1 MVVQDLPRVLR
12 TSRGFPVLWVHEPHH
27 SLSHLALLSDCG
39 SRDDEPIGSG
49 ATHCLEHLLFKGT
62 EDRRPMQVL
71 TELEN
76 KGGDI
81 NAFTT
86 KERLVLHASCPA
98 KHSQAAV
105 DLVADMWW
113 NSRWTDQ
120 EFAKEQ
126 KVIREEIGMYSD
138 NPDESLLEAFEK
150 AVYGKHHLSHPILG
164 YESSLTTLSSA
175 SVRHHYRS
183 VFGARP
189 AVFVYHGPLEAAEVL
204 KALEERMPKRSFQ
217 NPKTAPNRKAPTALR
232 GQQERE
238 ELKDFNQA
246 YGIMGGRAPSV
257 RHDMR
262 WALALLV
269 NWLGGDH
276 MSARLSMELRE
287 KSALVYDIDAHYS
300 PYSDSGMWSI
310 QFSCDAGQAPKVRT
324 KIDRILRNPRLRC
337 PGPREFKIAKE
348 QLIGRLLLAEENRLQ
363 NLIGWGQAFLDGN
376 GLLTQQEIVD
386 RIHHIPLTQL
396 QTIAEQLFVRQGWR
410 SLVWR
415 NETP

>member
-1 MVVQDLPRVLR
+1 
-12 TSRGFPVLWVHEPHH
+12 
-27 SLSHLALLSDCG
+27 
-39 SRDDEPIGSG
+39 
-49 ATHCLEHLLFKGT
+49 
-62 EDRRPMQVL
+62 MQVL

-164 YESSLTTLSSA
+164 YESSLTALSSA

-238 ELKDFNQA
+238 ELKDFHQA

>member
-1 MVVQDLPRVLR
+1 
-12 TSRGFPVLWVHEPHH
+12 
-27 SLSHLALLSDCG
+27 
-39 SRDDEPIGSG
+39 
-49 ATHCLEHLLFKGT
+49 
-62 EDRRPMQVL
+62 
-71 TELEN
+71 
-76 KGGDI
+76 
-81 NAFTT
+81 
-86 KERLVLHASCPA
+86 
-98 KHSQAAV
+98 
-105 DLVADMWW
+105 
-113 NSRWTDQ
+113 
-120 EFAKEQ
+120 
-126 KVIREEIGMYSD
+126 
-138 NPDESLLEAFEK
+138 
-150 AVYGKHHLSHPILG
+150 
-164 YESSLTTLSSA
+164 
-175 SVRHHYRS
+175 
-183 VFGARP
+183 
-189 AVFVYHGPLEAAEVL
+189 
-204 KALEERMPKRSFQ
+204 MPKRSFQ

-238 ELKDFNQA
+238 ELKDFHQA

>member
-164 YESSLTTLSSA
+164 YESSLTALSSA

-183 VFGARP
+183 VFWG
-189 AVFVYHGPLEAAEVL
+189 
-204 KALEERMPKRSFQ
+204 
-217 NPKTAPNRKAPTALR
+217 KT
-232 GQQERE
+232 
-238 ELKDFNQA
+238 
-246 YGIMGGRAPSV
+246 
-257 RHDMR
+257 
-262 WALALLV
+262 
-269 NWLGGDH
+269 
-276 MSARLSMELRE
+276 
-287 KSALVYDIDAHYS
+287 
-300 PYSDSGMWSI
+300 
-310 QFSCDAGQAPKVRT
+310 
-324 KIDRILRNPRLRC
+324 
-337 PGPREFKIAKE
+337 
-348 QLIGRLLLAEENRLQ
+348 GRLCLPRSPGGCRRLE
-363 NLIGWGQAFLDGN
+363 G
-376 GLLTQQEIVD
+376 
-386 RIHHIPLTQL
+386 
-396 QTIAEQLFVRQGWR
+396 
-410 SLVWR
+410 S
-415 NETP
+415 